1 MKMDSLSQQNSC
13 NSVDGD
19 SNDPGKMFIGGLS
32 WQTTAEGLRD
42 YFGKYGAIKE
52 TTVMKDPVTR
62 RSRGF
67 GFVTYI
73 DPESVEKVLSSG
85 PHVIDQKQVDPKV
98 AVPKRPQ
105 PKLVTKTKKIFV
117 GGLSNS
123 TTVEDIK
130 NYFGNYGKVDEC
142 QLMFDK
148 NTQRHR
154 GFAFVT
160 FEMEDVVDKI
170 CEIHFHEINNK
181 MVECKKAQPK
191 EVMNPTN
198 LTRGRGLVHGGY
210 EIAMHL
216 QKTGLEL
223 LPMNPSEAL
232 ASYFPGFP
240 TYAAAYGRAGLPA
253 YGPGYFLPTAGI
265 GAAFGA
271 SRGRGRGRGGYIGY
285 GGATASPGF
294 PGYTFVPAP
303 VNAATAA
310 TDRQAAAAAAAAAY
324 YAEYSPNPGS
334 HQLAGTAVQ
343 RSEPSP
349 MPITSSPMH
358 RDHFTQQRTAGTY
371 YGAMGLKQT
380 AAMLNNFPQ
389 GYGPPTSPANNR
401 GFPPANSP
409 GPIDMT
415 YNSNDSLS
423 YVPAASP
430 QPTGFAPNLAV
441 SRGPLI
447 AAAFNGYH

>member
-285 GGATASPGF
+285 GGATA
-294 PGYTFVPAP
+294 
-303 VNAATAA
+303 
-310 TDRQAAAAAAAAAY
+310 
-324 YAEYSPNPGS
+324 
-334 HQLAGTAVQ
+334 
-343 RSEPSP
+343 
-349 MPITSSPMH
+349 
-358 RDHFTQQRTAGTY
+358 
-371 YGAMGLKQT
+371 
-380 AAMLNNFPQ
+380 MLNNFPQ

-441 SRGPLI
+441 SRG
-447 AAAFNGYH
+447 FGSSSHGGYPRNF